1 MAKLA
6 LLPPAVGEAFKT
18 YVDVNFRRI
27 EDFINNFIDTG
38 VPTGTVI
45 QAHRDDD
52 LTPDYVEANGQAV
65 SRADYP
71 DLHALAQAKGY
82 ASGWGAGDGSTTFN
96 VPNLNGRYIKQG
108 VLGSTGGASSHQHAN
123 NCTSNGDHEHAHF
136 VGSGGD
142 HQHSHSVGSDGEHNH
157 GGSTTGSSS
166 INKQVVGTTT
176 DTLVAFWTHDHG
188 IGSSGTH
195 QHTVTGYSAGDHNHT
210 VTGNQTGD
218 HNHTITNLSA
228 NNEPPWAAVK
238 YYIKT

>member
-38 VPTGTVI
+38 VPAGTVI

-65 SRADYP
+65 SRTEYP
-71 DLHALAQAKGY
+71 DLHALAQAKSY

-108 VLGSTGGASSHQHAN
+108 ILGSKGGASSHQHAN
-123 NCTSNGDHEHAHF
+123 YCST
-136 VGSGGD
+136 
-142 HQHSHSVGSDGEHNH
+142 DGVHDH
-157 GGSTTGSSS
+157 GGST
-166 INKQVVGTTT
+166 N
-176 DTLVAFWTHDHG
+176 DTSESWSELDNSGPFLVAKV
-188 IGSSGTH
+188 S
-195 QHTVTGYSAGDHNHT
+195 
-210 VTGNQTGD
+210 
-218 HNHTITNLSA
+218 HNHTINAHTGHNHEIINQTA
-228 NNEPPWAAVK
+228 NNEPPWAALR